1 MKKIRPIFCITLLLF
16 CHYTL
21 ASPLKKN
28 TSHQKYTKPHAGIE
42 LDYKYPKAIQPG
54 DSLELELNFKTR
66 LAAESLQINIK
77 HDKGLQ
83 LDSNAHYQLTVIEN
97 ETNTVTLQITGLLEG
112 RFFIDINAIINHN
125 GTRQARSFSIPV
137 TVGDPRNFKTSA
149 GTDANSGYTARRS
162 EGVMSMPAT
171 ETIE

>member
-1 MKKIRPIFCITLLLF
+1 MKKILSIFCITLLLF
-16 CHYTL
+16 CNYTI

-28 TSHQKYTKPHAGIE
+28 KSHQKYTKPHADIE
-42 LDYKYPKAIQPG
+42 IDYKYPKAIQPG

-66 LAAESLQINIK
+66 SVAESLQINIK

-83 LDSNAHYQLTVIEN
+83 LNSNAHYQLTVIEN
-97 ETNTVTLQITGLLEG
+97 VTNTVTLQIAGLLEG
-112 RFFIDINAIINHN
+112 RFYIDINAIISHN

-149 GTDANSGYTARRS
+149 GTDAKAGYTARPS
-162 EGVMSMPAT
+162 EGVVSMPAT